1 MPKTTVVV
9 CNVMRRRILVVD
21 RLHSAPDDSDAKTNF
36 AIHNYLP
43 ELRQRQNRND
53 AD

>member
-1 MPKTTVVV
+1 VPWIGFTLHRTTAKAIS
-9 CNVMRRRILVVD
+9 RD
-21 RLHSAPDDSDAKTNF
+21 KDFDAKTNF
-36 AIHNYLP
+36 SIHNYLL

>member
-1 MPKTTVVV
+1 VPWIGFILHRTTANAKQVETEA
-9 CNVMRRRILVVD
+9 L
-21 RLHSAPDDSDAKTNF
+21 DAKTNF

>member
-1 MPKTTVVV
+1 M
-9 CNVMRRRILVVD
+9 LVVG
-21 RLHSAPDDSDAKTNF
+21 RLHSAPHDNDCKQVEAEEFDAKTNF

-53 AD
+53 AH